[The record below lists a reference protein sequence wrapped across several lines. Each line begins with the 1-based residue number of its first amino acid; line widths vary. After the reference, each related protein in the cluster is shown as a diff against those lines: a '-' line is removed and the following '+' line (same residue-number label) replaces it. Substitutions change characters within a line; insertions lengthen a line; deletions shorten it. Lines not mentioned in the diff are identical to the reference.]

1 MNKQAIFH
9 ITDIP
14 YTYAIDENTLA
25 VRLKAAKGDLKSCEI
40 YYKDR
45 YDWENSFKINCMELK
60 KSDSL
65 FDYYETSLEVDENRY
80 RYYFKLE
87 DREGNT
93 CYYNER
99 GLHEELI
106 KPYEQN
112 CFQFPY
118 LNTADI
124 HKVPAW
130 TKEGIVYQI
139 FPDRFCN
146 GDKSNDVEGVL
157 PWGEEVSTTTMF
169 GGDLQGIIDKL
180 DYLKDLGINIVYL
193 TPIFLATTN
202 HKYNT
207 CDYYQVDPS
216 FGDVEKAKKLVEKCH
231 EKGIRVLFD
240 AVFNHSGSDFFAF
253 KDVIEK
259 GEKSKYKDWFYIK
272 NFPVD
277 TEKIN
282 YITFSNNVSTMP
294 KLNTHNPEVKEY
306 FLKVAEYWIKEV
318 GIDGWRLDVCDE
330 VDHAF
335 WREFRKVVKAANP
348 EALIIG
354 EIMHESTSWMRGDQ
368 MDGFM
373 NYPLRELLLDFFARG
388 RITAEKFQEELAYV
402 SSLYTDEVNSC
413 LFNLIGSHDTAR
425 FLTDCKEDI
434 NKLKLA
440 IAFQYTYIGL
450 PYIYY
455 GDEVGMSGENDPYCR
470 RCMVWDEDKQNKDL
484 LSFFKAMNTLRKK
497 EKVLIHGGYR
507 DVYSHDNFLVYKR
520 ELENEEIIIILNND
534 SDSYEVSLKGI
545 EGKYMDLL
553 KESEVL
559 ICDSIKVN
567 GNGIMLLKKIY
578 N

>member
-1 MNKQAIFH
+1 MNKHAIFH

-14 YTYAIDENTLA
+14 YTYAIDEKTLA
-25 VRLKAAKGDLKSCEI
+25 VRLKAARGDLKSCEI
-40 YYKDR
+40 YFKDR
-45 YDWENSFKINCMELK
+45 YDWENSFNVNTMELK
-60 KSDSL
+60 KSDGL
-65 FDYYETSLEVDENRY
+65 FDYYETSLKVEENRY
-80 RYYFKLE
+80 RYYFRLE
-87 DREGNT
+87 DKEGSV

-130 TKEGIVYQI
+130 AKEGIVYQI

-146 GDKSNDVEGVL
+146 GDKNNDPEGTL

-169 GGDLQGIIDKL
+169 GGDLQGIINKL
-180 DYLKDLGINIVYL
+180 DYLQELGINIVYL
-193 TPIFLATTN
+193 TPIFLASTN

-216 FGDVEKAKKLVEKCH
+216 FGDVEKAKELVEKCH
-231 EKGIRVLFD
+231 ARGIRVLFD

-253 KDVIEK
+253 KDVVEK

-272 NFPVD
+272 NYPVD
-277 TEKIN
+277 TKKIN
-282 YITFSNNVSTMP
+282 YITFANNVDTMP

-306 FLKVAEYWIKEV
+306 LLKVGEYWIKEV

-335 WREFRKVVKAANP
+335 WKEFRKVVKAANP

-388 RITAEKFQEELAYV
+388 RIKGEKFKEELAYV

-425 FLTDCKEDI
+425 FLTDSKEDI

-440 IAFQYTYIGL
+440 AAFQYTYIGL

-455 GDEVGMSGENDPYCR
+455 GDEIGMVGENDPFCR
-470 RCMVWDEDKQNKDL
+470 RCMIWDEDKQDKEL
-484 LSFFKAMNTLRKK
+484 LAFFKKLNALRKT
-497 EKVLIHGGYR
+497 EKVLIYGDYKDLG
-507 DVYSHDNFLVYKR
+507 SKENILIYKR
-520 ELENEEIIIILNND
+520 TLGNEEILVILNNN
-534 SDSYEVSLKGI
+534 SDSLELSL
-545 EGKYMDLL
+545 ESDLGKYVDLL
-553 KESEVL
+553 NDSEISLAKVF
-559 ICDSIKVN
+559 KVN
-567 GNGIMLLKKIY
+567 GNEIKILKKIK
-578 N
+578 